1 MPADAHE
8 EGRHAPLC
16 SLELEAGRPTQP
28 ACEEGWRRVQKKSGG
43 GARKQPRGALA
54 AGRRPRLGPVSQAQQ
69 NVRAQHAR
77 DLQVI
82 AAYRERLK
90 AESISSALS
99 LAITTEHTIHA
110 SLGTAEFFEFALRNP
125 HNTPHTVTVEVD
137 NPELR

>member
-1 MPADAHE
+1 MPHSV
-8 EGRHAPLC
+8 RWSWRL
-16 SLELEAGRPTQP
+16 AGPPSPRV
-28 ACEEGWRRVQKKSGG
+28 RRGG
-43 GARKQPRGALA
+43 GESRRSRVLGAGGGLDNSPEALA
-54 AGRRPRLGPVSQAQQ
+54 AGPWPRLGRVSQAQQ

-99 LAITTEHTIHA
+99 LAITTEHTIYA

-125 HNTPHTVTVEVD
+125 HNTPHTVTIEVD